1 MATRAEVFQQV
12 GGFDEEK
19 LPVAFNDTDLCL
31 KIRQKGYRVL
41 YTPHAV
47 LYHHEALSKTDK
59 NLMPHPDEIQA
70 MRIKWKE
77 VIQGDP
83 FYNPNL
89 TRSEED
95 YSLRW
100 KDDIRPRSHVF

>member
-1 MATRAEVFQQV
+1 MTRAQVFKEV

-19 LPVAFNDTDLCL
+19 FPVAFNDIDLCL

-47 LYHHEALSKTDK
+47 LYHHEAFSKAAEDLVPT
-59 NLMPHPDEIQA
+59 LREVEG
-70 MRIKWKE
+70 MRIKWKDAIE
-77 VIQGDP
+77 ADP

-89 TRSEED
+89 TRSAED
-95 YSLRW
+95 YSLRS
-100 KDDIRPRSHVF
+100 KDDFS